1 MKINDIYEIYIMIII
16 KAMQQKW
23 TGVFD
28 DVLKKIT
35 ERRG

>member
-1 MKINDIYEIYIMIII
+1 MTYENKWYEIYIIIQ
-16 KAMQQKW
+16 AMQNKW